1 MMENEVS
8 HKQIYDRLLTVE
20 AKVNDIDK
28 NTKGLV
34 EAIDAMQGAV
44 KVLGWIASAAKPILW
59 IGGLVVAAGAVWQ
72 SLIKK

>member
-1 MMENEVS
+1 MSDVS
-8 HKQIYDRLLTVE
+8 HEQIYDRLIAVE
-20 AKVNDIDK
+20 SKVDRIDA

-44 KVLGWIASAAKPILW
+44 KVLGWVASAAKPILW